1 MKRIISAI
9 IAFSAVLTIAS
20 CNNKKSSEKESKNSS
35 ISETTAETVQ
45 ASTQPDPLD
54 PAGKTTA
61 PATET
66 SSAPEETTVPT
77 SEAPAKPTEAPDVSA
92 FEYNDDGAV
101 IFENSYE
108 KESDAT
114 LIAAAQSLFESACR
128 TEWKFTI
135 GCPYNTDVED
145 YIENE
150 FEWQF
155 YRITDSGI
163 TTLAD
168 VEKDYYKV
176 FSRKYPNLL
185 NQLFI
190 AGNGAVYAL
199 NASRGADIFYE
210 KSTIT
215 EITSRTDE
223 EIFFTVENH
232 YSGTDRDPDMP
243 ETRTDTFSVVIE
255 NDGSWHAGKFN
266 LPY

>member
-1 MKRIISAI
+1 MKRIFSALMAMSAI
-9 IAFSAVLTIAS
+9 ISIVG
-20 CNNKKSSEKESKNSS
+20 CNNKKTSDGSSGTSS
-35 ISETTAETVQ
+35 DTADSSVP

-54 PAGKTTA
+54 TAAKTTASATEASTVPEETTA
-61 PATET
+61 PA
-66 SSAPEETTVPT
+66 
-77 SEAPAKPTEAPDVSA
+77 SEAPAAPATEAPDISA

-101 IFENSYE
+101 IFEESYE

-135 GCPYNTDVED
+135 GCPYNTDTAD

-150 FEWQF
+150 FQWQF

-168 VEKDYYKV
+168 VENDYYKV

-185 NQLFI
+185 NELFI
-190 AGNGAVYAL
+190 AGDGAVYAL

-232 YSGTDRDPDMP
+232 YTGTDMEPDMP
-243 ETRTDTFSVVIE
+243 EIRTDTFSVVIE
-255 NDGSWHAGKFN
+255 NDGAWRAGKFN

>member
-1 MKRIISAI
+1 MKRILSALIAISAVI
-9 IAFSAVLTIAS
+9 SIVG
-20 CNNKKSSEKESKNSS
+20 CDNKKSSGGSS
-35 ISETTAETVQ
+35 GVSSDTADVSVP

-54 PAGKTTA
+54 PAGKTTD
-61 PATET
+61 PATEAST
-66 SSAPEETTVPT
+66 VPEETTAPA
-77 SEAPAKPTEAPDVSA
+77 SEAPAEATEAPDASA

-101 IFENSYE
+101 IFEESYE

-135 GCPYNTDVED
+135 GCPYNTDAED

-150 FEWQF
+150 FEWRF
-155 YRITDSGI
+155 YRITDSSI

-168 VEKDYYKV
+168 VERDYYKV

-190 AGNGAVYAL
+190 TGDGAVYAL

-210 KSTIT
+210 KSTVS
-215 EITSRTDE
+215 EITSRTDD

-243 ETRTDTFSVVIE
+243 EIRTDTFSVVIE
-255 NDGSWHAGKFN
+255 SDGAWRAGKFN

>member
-1 MKRIISAI
+1 MKKTGILKAMK
-9 IAFSAVLTIAS
+9 L
-20 CNNKKSSEKESKNSS
+20 CKDSEKMS
-35 ISETTAETVQ
+35 AEKKQ
-45 ASTQPDPLD
+45 KLR
-54 PAGKTTA
+54 
-61 PATET
+61 
-66 SSAPEETTVPT
+66 EERLNEIVKH
-77 SEAPAKPTEAPDVSA
+77 AR
-92 FEYNDDGAV
+92 
-101 IFENSYE
+101 ENSPYYKKLYQDVPE
-108 KESDAT
+108 DFKLSDLPPVDKRT
-114 LIAAAQSLFESACR
+114 LM
-128 TEWKFTI
+128 
-135 GCPYNTDVED
+135 
-145 YIENE
+145 EN
-150 FEWQF
+150 WNDWVCD
-155 YRITDSGI
+155 RNL
-163 TTLAD
+163 TLAD

-185 NQLFI
+185 NELFI
-190 AGNGAVYAL
+190 AGDGAVYAL